1 MNRFNER
8 TDEMKCVAE
17 PMANLTDISKE
28 NGVMATDA
36 MVIANRIKRH
46 LFGDTNEVSCEKK
59 EAQPQCFQEELLRT
73 NSDLK
78 KTIETLH
85 QICVQLGV

>member
-1 MNRFNER
+1 MFNSN
-8 TDEMKCVAE
+8 EMKTVCESA
-17 PMANLTDISKE
+17 PMANLTDLAKE
-28 NGVMATDA
+28 NGIMATDA
-36 MVIANRIKRH
+36 MVLANRIKRH

-59 EAQPQCFQEELLRT
+59 DAQPQFFQEELLRT

-85 QICVQLGV
+85 QISVQLCV

>member
-1 MNRFNER
+1 MNRFNEG

-17 PMANLTDISKE
+17 PMANLTDIAKE
-28 NGVMATDA
+28 NGIIATDA
-36 MVIANRIKRH
+36 LVFADRIKRH
-46 LFGDTNEVSCEKK
+46 LFGDANGETCEK
-59 EAQPQCFQEELLRT
+59 QVQTQCFKEELLRT

-85 QICVQLGV
+85 QICAQLGV